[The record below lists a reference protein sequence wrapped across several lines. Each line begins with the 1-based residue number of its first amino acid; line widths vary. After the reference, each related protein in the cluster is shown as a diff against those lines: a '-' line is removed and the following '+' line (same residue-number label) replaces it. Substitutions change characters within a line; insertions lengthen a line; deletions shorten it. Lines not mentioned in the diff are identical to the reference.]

1 LDDVP
6 VEYLPKLLAAKW
18 FNQTAWNLTFLY
30 GWLENLVFSTISA
43 SGNAYISSWIMVIY
57 LLVKKE
63 DATGPDLEE
72 KLSDGKYKLSLIDGT
87 FFHYF

>member
-1 LDDVP
+1 MT
-6 VEYLPKLLAAKW
+6 YL
-18 FNQTAWNLTFLY
+18 F

-43 SGNAYISSWIMVIY
+43 TGNAFISSWIMVIY
-57 LLVKKE
+57 LLVKDE
-63 DATGPDLEE
+63 NATGPDLSD